1 MLNKHIIFWGCLFAA
16 AQFIISI
23 INDWNHKQK
32 MVELFLFLGKS
43 GTAFAILQ
51 IKTFWYF
58 MIFQF
63 YNDPIKSN
71 NRIPKTCSQYH
82 NKQTKTIDLNSTQN
96 GNMWMHN
103 QITLGDNKPNRI
115 YPNPV
120 RNKNWVKIQL
130 NILFPKR
137 GKFDVAY
144 ATTPNSHLTKVTVYM
159 HFLQSTYKP
168 YNHKTL

>member
-1 MLNKHIIFWGCLFAA
+1 MGLLVCCRTIYYLNNQWLESQTKNGRTL
-16 AQFIISI
+16 SVSREK
-23 INDWNHKQK
+23 WN
-32 MVELFLFLGKS
+32 S
-43 GTAFAILQ
+43 FAILQ

-63 YNDPIKSN
+63 YNDPKKSN

-103 QITLGDNKPNRI
+103 QITLGDNKPNGI
-115 YPNPV
+115 YPNHV

-130 NILFPKR
+130 NTLFPKR

-144 ATTPNSHLTKVTVYM
+144 ATTPKSHLTKVTVYM

-168 YNHKTL
+168 YNHKIL